1 MRLVYGV
8 AALSWL
14 SGSLVRA
21 ANNTLPAIEIE
32 GNAFFNPD
40 TGERF
45 YIRGVDYQ
53 PGGSSNL
60 TDPLGDVDICKRD
73 VPVFK
78 DLGLNAVR
86 IYTVDN
92 TLDHSECMQMLADA
106 GIYVILDLNTPDSSI
121 SRINAACS
129 YNADY
134 LQTVFATVDEF
145 AGYSNVLGFFAGN
158 EVINDIDTTSAAT
171 YVKAVVRDIK
181 KYLKAR
187 KYRQIPVGYSAA
199 DVSENVQ
206 LAAQYFNC
214 GDDEDSRVDMFGV
227 NDYSWCGQ
235 SSFTQSGYSAK
246 VQAYKNYSVPIFL
259 SEFGCT
265 KTTPRPFSEIGA
277 IYSTRMSSVFSGGLV
292 YEYSN
297 EANNYGLVEIKSE
310 TSVNKLAD
318 FENLKKQYQNAQNP
332 SGDGGYSKNNEHSS
346 CPSFEKGKWE
356 ANNTLPP
363 MPSAASIFFSRG
375 AGQPMGTGYP
385 TQQMCDDSNT
395 TEYFSS
401 ESDSDDTSTSKSSS
415 STSKVSS
422 TDTQTSSSSSTAT
435 SSANSSS
442 KSKAG
447 AVPAIK
453 VPLIFKAMAYVW
465 NYAL

>member
-181 KYLKAR
+181 KYLKACLL
-187 KYRQIPVGYSAA
+187 YTSIP
-199 DVSENVQ
+199 
-206 LAAQYFNC
+206 F
-214 GDDEDSRVDMFGV
+214 
-227 NDYSWCGQ
+227 
-235 SSFTQSGYSAK
+235 K
-246 VQAYKNYSVPIFL
+246 IPI
-259 SEFGCT
+259 
-265 KTTPRPFSEIGA
+265 
-277 IYSTRMSSVFSGGLV
+277 
-292 YEYSN
+292 
-297 EANNYGLVEIKSE
+297 
-310 TSVNKLAD
+310 
-318 FENLKKQYQNAQNP
+318 
-332 SGDGGYSKNNEHSS
+332 
-346 CPSFEKGKWE
+346 
-356 ANNTLPP
+356 
-363 MPSAASIFFSRG
+363 
-375 AGQPMGTGYP
+375 
-385 TQQMCDDSNT
+385 
-395 TEYFSS
+395 
-401 ESDSDDTSTSKSSS
+401 
-415 STSKVSS
+415 
-422 TDTQTSSSSSTAT
+422 
-435 SSANSSS
+435 
-442 KSKAG
+442 
-447 AVPAIK
+447 
-453 VPLIFKAMAYVW
+453 
-465 NYAL
+465 